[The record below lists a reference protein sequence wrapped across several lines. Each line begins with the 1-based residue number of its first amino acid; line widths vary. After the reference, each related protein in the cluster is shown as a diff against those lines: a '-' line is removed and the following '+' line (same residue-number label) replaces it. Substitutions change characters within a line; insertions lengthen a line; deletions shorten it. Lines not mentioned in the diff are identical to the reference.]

1 MLTEYLQYA
10 RHSSKHLACLEI
22 LSLNS
27 LISSFISFLISIL
40 HSSVF
45 LLLLLIFI
53 GVELI
58 YNVVLVSSMMQS
70 IPDIHIYIFTF
81 FRYPSHLDHHGALG
95 RVPFAI

>member
-58 YNVVLVSSMMQS
+58 YNVVLVSGVWQS
-70 IPDIHIYIFTF
+70 ESVTHIHISTLF
-81 FRYPSHLDHHGALG
+81 
-95 RVPFAI
+95 